1 MIKPSCLIKVPSSAD
16 DGTFFQWWMRFLTP
30 FHALTGREMDVAA
43 ALFQRRYELSKSVSD
58 PILLDKLVVNSDSQ
72 AVVEKQLGLTH
83 NYMKVILTKLRK
95 CNVILEDRLNP
106 KFIPNV
112 TPDNSTEMFSVL
124 LVFDFKADAK
134 KKKQEAR

>member
-16 DGTFFQWWMRFLTP
+16 DGTFFKWWMRFLTP

-58 PILLDKLVVNSDSQ
+58 PILLDKLVVNTDSQ

-95 CNVILEDRLNP
+95 CNVILDDRLNP

-112 TPDNSTEMFSVL
+112 TPENSEDMFSVL
-124 LVFDFKADAK
+124 LIFDFKSDAK
-134 KKKQEAR
+134 RKQKEG